1 MHSGT
6 RLDQKSSE
14 LVAEY
19 FPLARAIARQT
30 HARLPK
36 GVELDDLVSA
46 AVMGLMDA
54 VERYDASRGVAFKAY
69 AKHRIQGA
77 VLDSLRA
84 TDWVPRAVRR
94 RADTV
99 ARAKTLLRTRFGRE
113 ATATEIGEYLGLD
126 GEATAALLRDANPQ
140 PLLSLDAPVED
151 DGAALGDLVP
161 DDATPEL
168 TLQDKE
174 RRALVAAAIEQLPER
189 ERVALVLFY
198 FREIPLKEVGA
209 VLGVT
214 ESRACQLC
222 SQAVKRLQGRL
233 LAAAA

>member
-6 RLDQKSSE
+6 QLDQKASD
-14 LVAEY
+14 LVAEC

-36 GVELDDLVSA
+36 GVALDDLVSA

-54 VERYDASRGVAFKAY
+54 VDRYDASRGVAFKAY

-94 RADTV
+94 RADTLTR
-99 ARAKTLLRTRFGRE
+99 ARTLLRARLGRE
-113 ATATEIGEYLGLD
+113 PSATEIGGYLGLD
-126 GEATAALLRDANPQ
+126 GEAMQSLLRDANPQ
-140 PLLSLDAPVED
+140 PLLSLDAPLED
-151 DGAALGDLVP
+151 DGSALGDLVP
-161 DDATPEL
+161 DDVTPEH
-168 TLQDKE
+168 TLQEKE
-174 RRALVAAAIEQLPER
+174 RRTLVAAAIEQLPER

-198 FREIPLKEVGA
+198 FREVPLKEVGA